1 MVYKWNVFI
10 SSRLGFLFNSFNL
23 CFGSAQ
29 AQVCKRIR
37 NTEDVHTH
45 PDLGVGVR
53 GRRGVVGGRGGRRG
67 GVRRGRVV

>member
-1 MVYKWNVFI
+1 MECFYFFEI
-10 SSRLGFLFNSFNL
+10 RFLFNSFNL

-29 AQVCKRIR
+29 VCMRIR
-37 NTEDVHTH
+37 DTENVHTH

-67 GVRRGRVV
+67 EYDEGE